1 MKQYVD
7 VIGLHTSCM
16 EALSK
21 PLTQLWARVKTA
33 PVIVRKRLSTICCT
47 SGQNNTVFYIVVE
60 PLYYQ
65 NEYNI
70 YGLFKV
76 AALLGIDP
84 SAFLSDKPQ
93 GVYSLEI
100 ELV

>member
-16 EALSK
+16 EALNAPLK
-21 PLTQLWARVKTA
+21 PLWARVKTA
-33 PVIVRKRLSTICCT
+33 PVRLDRVSTHIDCT
-47 SGQNNTVFYIVVE
+47 TGNYSPVFYIVMSWI
-60 PLYYQ
+60 YYVH
-65 NEYNI
+65 EDNI
-70 YGLFKV
+70 CELFKV
-76 AALLGIDP
+76 ATLLGIDP
-84 SAFLSDKPQ
+84 TAFLSDKPQ